1 VSTSLPVLAGSV
13 STAIFI
19 ASTLPMLVKA
29 ARTKD
34 LASYSLGNIL
44 LANIGNL
51 TYAGYVLSLPLGPVW
66 ALHGFHLCATGLM
79 LFWYLRHAGRR
90 RRATKSMSTFSPAV
104 PRDVPMQG
112 STRGRL
118 DACVAKRTRG
128 GLLQN
133 WRRRQSSTPYCRNS
147 R

>member
-29 ARTKD
+29 GRSKD

-51 TYAGYVLSLPLGPVW
+51 TYAVYVFSLPLGPVW
-66 ALHGFHLCATGLM
+66 ALHGFHLGATGLM
-79 LFWYLRHAGRR
+79 LFWYVRHAGRHR
-90 RRATKSMSTFSPAV
+90 RPARAYTNRP
-104 PRDVPMQG
+104 DG
-112 STRGRL
+112 IY
-118 DACVAKRTRG
+118 
-128 GLLQN
+128 
-133 WRRRQSSTPYCRNS
+133 SSTAEPRKHVS
-147 R
+147 